1 MKITKRS
8 NYIDSFKS
16 EVLRN
21 ICRGLL
27 EVIENYQ
34 RTSAL
39 LLNYAGN
46 CIEHLRK
53 QSQKTFK

>member
-1 MKITKRS
+1 MKHLLLNAI
-8 NYIDSFKS
+8 
-16 EVLRN
+16 LRN
-21 ICRGLL
+21 ICRSLL

-46 CIEHLRK
+46 CIEHLHK
-53 QSQKTFK
+53 QSQKTFE